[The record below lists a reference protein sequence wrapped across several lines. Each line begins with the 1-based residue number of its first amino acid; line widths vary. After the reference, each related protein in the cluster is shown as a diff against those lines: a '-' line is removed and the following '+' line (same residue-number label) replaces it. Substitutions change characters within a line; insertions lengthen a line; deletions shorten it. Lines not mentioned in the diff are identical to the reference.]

1 MCVNFNRA
9 PGRTCGG
16 LIRIAP
22 QRRGEDGPR
31 PGPSLEAVTA
41 DLLDTPG
48 LRAPRRPATLK
59 QAARG
64 LKTAHAGIGIHQTQ
78 ALAHAIVAGWYL
90 HYAGRQVRHGEFGP
104 WLEEHFDGSRQSAEA
119 YRLIGRSYCQDPGNF
134 TGTRSIEEA
143 IKIARSLPKSG
154 GLPEWLPD
162 LLQPPESLEE
172 ARRREQR
179 EQQARTT
186 HDALRR
192 ASARRIAEAA
202 ERRRAA
208 RARERQLA
216 DERTVEEA
224 FHPDTR
230 AGRAARRV
238 EGLISKGKST
248 EPPEADAFWQKAR
261 DLIEAHDL
269 EIIAAVRL

>member
-1 MCVNFNRA
+1 
-9 PGRTCGG
+9 
-16 LIRIAP
+16 
-22 QRRGEDGPR
+22 
-31 PGPSLEAVTA
+31 VTA

-48 LRAPRRPATLK
+48 LRAPRRPTTLK

-90 HYAGRQVRHGEFGP
+90 HYARRQIRHGEFGG
-104 WLEEHFDGSRQSAEA
+104 WLEKHFDGSRQSAES
-119 YRLIGRSYCQDPGNF
+119 YRLIARSYCQDPGNF

-143 IKIARSLPKSG
+143 IRIARSLPKAR

-162 LLQPPESLEE
+162 LLQPPESLQE
-172 ARRREQR
+172 ARRREQC
-179 EQQARTT
+179 EHEARAA
-186 HDALRR
+186 HEALRK
-192 ASARRIAEAA
+192 AYERRIAKAA

-208 RARERQLA
+208 RAWERRHA
-216 DERTVEEA
+216 EERTVEEA
-224 FHPDTR
+224 FHPDTP

-238 EGLISKGKST
+238 EGLIAKGKST